1 MLIIESLA
9 EPPWYQ
15 GTILAR
21 GLVADGSSSGF
32 IHCLVRLRNYIQG
45 HVSDT
50 RNPFVEGYAPN
61 LCFIGIDCNYNRT
74 RETRTSA
81 ISAIRVA
88 PTRVSNSM
96 CPKSLFFFL

>member
-1 MLIIESLA
+1 M
-9 EPPWYQ
+9 
-15 GTILAR
+15 ILAR
-21 GLVADGSSSGF
+21 RLVADGSSSGF
-32 IHCLVRLRNYIQG
+32 IRCLVGLQNYIQG

-61 LCFIGIDCNYNRT
+61 SCFIGIDCNYNRT

-81 ISAIRVA
+81 ISAIRLA

-96 CPKSLFFFL
+96 CPKSLLFLIAA